1 LIQFPKK
8 TGFFKSSN
16 IELTLEWGALFH
28 GCFVVELIFD
38 SRKLIFTKDK
48 VEIDDV
54 KKDSSDFRILLKAFM
69 PLKVNRFEVNNGA
82 IFYADNISKPKYTH
96 INNTS
101 IKSSHMSKNVSDQL
115 VETLVEAGIKRIYA
129 VTGDSLNYV
138 NEAVHRNG
146 KIKWIHVRNEETA
159 AFASGAEAQLNGLAC
174 CAGSSGPGHV
184 HLINGLYDAHRS
196 SASVLAIASTIPT
209 KEFGTGY
216 FQETNIFKLFD
227 DCSCYN
233 QMATTTEQFPRML
246 QAALQ
251 NAVHKKGVAVL
262 GLPGDITNLPAA
274 VAETTTTI
282 FRNKPVIRP
291 SNDELLQLADLL
303 NSNQKITVFC
313 GLGAADAHQEIIQLA
328 CVLKSP
334 IAYSYKAKMA
344 IQYDNP
350 YEVGL
355 TGLLGIPSA
364 YQSMHECDLLLL
376 LGTDFPYTP
385 FMPVQNKIVQI
396 DIKPENLGRRAKL
409 DLGLCGDIKET
420 LAVLLTLLNEK
431 EDTTF
436 LNRQLEFHKK
446 VEQNLLYYVNDRGE
460 SNAIH
465 PEYVASVI
473 NELADRDAIFTVDT
487 GMCCVWAAR
496 YIDGTGERKMLGSFN
511 HGSMANAMPQAI
523 GAAFA
528 RPDQQ
533 IIAFCGDG
541 GLSMML
547 GDLMTIV
554 QYNLP
559 VKIVLFNNRSLGMV
573 KLEME
578 VSGIPDIETDM
589 LNPDFA
595 KLAEAMG
602 MYGITI
608 NDPTDVRS
616 TLEKAFHQDG
626 PALITIQTDPNALAM
641 PPEIEFD
648 QMKGFAFY
656 MGKMMLSGR
665 ADEVLKIIKSNYKHL
680 GEVV

>member
-1 LIQFPKK
+1 
-8 TGFFKSSN
+8 
-16 IELTLEWGALFH
+16 
-28 GCFVVELIFD
+28 
-38 SRKLIFTKDK
+38 
-48 VEIDDV
+48 
-54 KKDSSDFRILLKAFM
+54 
-69 PLKVNRFEVNNGA
+69 
-82 IFYADNISKPKYTH
+82 
-96 INNTS
+96 
-101 IKSSHMSKNVSDQL
+101 MSKNVSDQL
-115 VETLVEAGIKRIYA
+115 VETLVAAGIQRIYA
-129 VTGDSLNYV
+129 VTGDSLNHV
-138 NEAVHRNG
+138 NEAVHRNS

-159 AFASGAEAQLNGLAC
+159 AFAASAEAQLNGLAC

-209 KEFGTGY
+209 KEFGTDY

-233 QMATTTEQFPRML
+233 QMATTTTQFPRML

-251 NAVHKKGVAVL
+251 HAVHNKGVAVL
-262 GLPGDITNLPAA
+262 GLPGDITNLPAEE
-274 VAETTTTI
+274 AETTTTL
-282 FRNKPVIRP
+282 FRNKSIVRP
-291 SNDELLQLADLL
+291 SENELLQLAEII
-303 NSNQKITVFC
+303 NSHQKVTIYC
-313 GLGAADAHQEIIQLA
+313 GLGAAEAHDEIIQLA
-328 CVLKSP
+328 EKIKSP

-364 YQSMHECDLLLL
+364 YQSMHECELLIL
-376 LGTDFPYTP
+376 LGTDFPYTS
-385 FMPVQNKIVQI
+385 FMPVHNKIVQI

-409 DLGLCGDIKET
+409 DFGLCGDVKDS
-420 LAVLLTLLNEK
+420 LQALLPLVNDK
-431 EDTTF
+431 EDRTF
-436 LNRQLEFHKK
+436 LDRQLKFYKEVKK
-446 VEQNLLYYVNDRGE
+446 NLLFYVNDRGE
-460 SNAIH
+460 PNAIH

-473 NELADRDAIFTVDT
+473 NEVADKDAIFTVDT

-496 YIDGTGERKMLGSFN
+496 YIEGTGERKMLGSFN

-523 GAAFA
+523 GAALA
-528 RPDQQ
+528 CPDKQV
-533 IIAFCGDG
+533 IAFCGDG
-541 GLSMML
+541 GLSMMV
-547 GDLMTIV
+547 GDLMTII

-578 VSGIPDIETDM
+578 VAGIPDVETDM
-589 LNPDFA
+589 LNPDFT

-602 MYGITI
+602 MYGITV
-608 NDPTDVRS
+608 NDPADVKS
-616 TLEKAFHQDG
+616 ALEKAFQQAG

-641 PPEIEFD
+641 PPKMEFD

-656 MGKMMLSGR
+656 MGKMMYSGR

-680 GEVV
+680 GEVI